1 MFYFRDE
8 EQTCVGNYVLHFI
21 GVALLRNDTSS
32 LKITATL
39 EWRLLPTDGSI
50 IRVLASVVELVLSRN
65 MEWDWFASWLFVS
78 RIVKR

>member
-39 EWRLLPTDGSI
+39 E
-50 IRVLASVVELVLSRN
+50 
-65 MEWDWFASWLFVS
+65 
-78 RIVKR
+78 